1 MISRQK
7 IKIIGLI
14 FIGFI
19 IRNSPIYAQG
29 NLFKYK
35 ADVQKI
41 DTSGIY
47 KIELSSDLC
56 AKSVASLHDLR
67 LFDSHEK
74 EIAYALSSDLSI
86 DVPSGF
92 IAFPEIK
99 SSANTDTV
107 TVYISEN
114 KDKLSINR
122 LWVKLR
128 NTDANR
134 TIDISGSDNLQTWF
148 AIKENIPLAIADDSN
163 APDYEQALTFPTSSY
178 HYFKIKVNGKNKNP
192 IDILQ
197 SGIYVVNSYKP
208 EFSALSAIQF
218 SARDSDKKTGI
229 LIHLNQP
236 YQINKLHLD
245 ISAPK
250 FYNRRVVV
258 YDVGNKQGSEI
269 CDTVLSSSGS
279 QDILLSAKTTD
290 IKLNIFNGDDNSLII
305 SHIQAFQKKQYI
317 ITYLQ
322 GSYSYYILTGDSSAK
337 PANYDLSFLKGLK
350 YSLLPV
356 INHSAVYKNAAYK
369 VHRSL
374 TAHNYT
380 FWLWLSIV
388 LVLLAL
394 IFFTWK
400 MMREVNTQ
408 SP

>member
-114 KDKLSINR
+114 KNKLNINR

-148 AIKENIPLAIADDSN
+148 AIKENIQMAVADDVN
-163 APDYEQALTFPTSSY
+163 IPDYEQSLTFPTSNY
-178 HYFKIKVNGKNKNP
+178 RYFKIKVNGKNKNP

-208 EFSALSAIQF
+208 EFSVLPTVQF
-218 SARDSDKKTGI
+218 NAKDTNKKTSVF
-229 LIHLNQP
+229 IHLNQP

-279 QDILLSAKTTD
+279 QDILLSAKSTEIRID
-290 IKLNIFNGDDNSLII
+290 IFNNDDNPLTIT
-305 SHIQAFQKKQYI
+305 HIQAYQLKQYI

-337 PANYDLSFLKGLK
+337 PANYDLSFLRGLK

-356 INHSAVYKNAAYK
+356 INHSSVYINTAYK
-369 VHRSL
+369 
-374 TAHNYT
+374 AHTTLAAKNYT
-380 FWLWLSIV
+380 FWLWLAIA
-388 LVLLAL
+388 LVLLLL
-394 IFFTWK
+394 IFFTWR